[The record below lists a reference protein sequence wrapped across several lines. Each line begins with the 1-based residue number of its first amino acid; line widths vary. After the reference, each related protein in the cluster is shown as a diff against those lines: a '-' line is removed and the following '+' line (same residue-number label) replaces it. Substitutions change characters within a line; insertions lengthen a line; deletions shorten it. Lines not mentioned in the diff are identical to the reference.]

1 MTTKMFG
8 APINRRE
15 DPRLVTGGGRYL
27 DDLGHTAYEA
37 AFVRSPHAHAR
48 IVDIDVTDALETPG
62 LVGIWTHEDLDGP
75 VGENLPL
82 LIPHPALIAP
92 ATGFALAKD
101 EVNHV
106 GEAIVLVVAENR
118 YAAEDAVARIRVDY
132 DFLPVVVG
140 LETARTAANLVHDHA
155 PGNISAHLLQ
165 EVGDVETA
173 MAGAPHRLSLD
184 LAIERSACMPMEGKG
199 VYARWDTD
207 AEHLTLWSSTQTS
220 TGVRAAVAARLGLP
234 LAKVDCITPDVG
246 GGFGVKIMH
255 PWPEEVLI
263 PWAARLLGHDVK
275 WTEDRREHFISS
287 AHERGQLQEVE
298 VGFDDEGRVLALDVK
313 FWHDNGA
320 YTPYGIIVPIITAT
334 QLLGPYKPGAY
345 RVEFW
350 SMFTNTVLV
359 TPYRGAGRPQGCF
372 AMERTMDAIA
382 DYLGVDRAE
391 VRSRNFILPEEMPY
405 DHGLMFQDGRP
416 LKYDSG
422 DFPASLAKLKALVGW
437 DDFAAYREQAASE
450 GRRVGLGIGCYVEGT
465 GVGPYEGAHVVI
477 ETSGRVN
484 VATGLTTQGQGHQTA
499 FAQIVAD
506 ELGVPIETVH
516 VTTGDTR
523 RMAYAVGTFASRAAV
538 MSGNA
543 IALAARAAKAKAL
556 KIAADALEV
565 SEDDLEIIDGVIG
578 VKGLPEASMPI
589 GTTAV
594 LSNPLRYAF
603 DEAAKAAT
611 QFAGTFDPDKPPV
624 ADDEEPGLEGKDFY
638 SPTQATFANGMHAAI
653 VETDPVT
660 AEIKILRYCVIHDCG
675 TMINPMI
682 VEGQVHGGVAQGV
695 GGALYE
701 RMVYDE
707 FGQLLNASFMDFL
720 IPYASEVPHVEADHL
735 ETPSPL
741 NPLGIKGAGEAG
753 CIPVSAVIASAIEDA
768 EGFPITSMPISPGDL
783 WELRQQHDRG
793 ELPSLRR
800 TTAESAKEKS

>member
-1 MTTKMFG
+1 MTTRQFG
-8 APINRRE
+8 APVQRRE
-15 DPRLVTGGGRYL
+15 DPRLVTGNGRYL

-48 IVDIDVTDALETPG
+48 IVDIDVTEALDTPG
-62 LVGIWTHEDLDGP
+62 LVGIWTHEDLEGP
-75 VGENLPL
+75 VGEHLPV

-92 ATGFALAKD
+92 RTGRALAKD

-106 GEAIVLVVAENR
+106 GEAIVFVVAEDR
-118 YAAEDAVARIRVDY
+118 YAAEDAAAKIRVDY
-132 DFLPVVVG
+132 EFLPAVVG
-140 LETARTAANLVHDHA
+140 VEKSRTATELVHDDV
-155 PGNISAHLLQ
+155 PGNVSAHLLQ
-165 EVGDVETA
+165 EVGDLDAA

-184 LAIERSACMPMEGKG
+184 LSIERSASIPMEGKG
-199 VYARWDTD
+199 VYAKWDSD

-220 TGVRAAVAARLGLP
+220 TGVRAAVATRLGLP

-246 GGFGVKIMH
+246 GGFGSKIMH
-255 PWPEEVLI
+255 PWPEEVLV
-263 PWAARLLGHDVK
+263 PWAAMILGHDVK

-287 AHERGQLQEVE
+287 THERGQLQQVE

-334 QLLGPYKPGAY
+334 QLLGPYKPGTY

-350 SMFTNTVLV
+350 SLYTNTVLV
-359 TPYRGAGRPQGCF
+359 TPYRGAGRPQGVF

-382 DYLGVDRAE
+382 DYLGIDRAE

-437 DDFAAYREQAASE
+437 DDFAAYREEAE
-450 GRRVGLGIGCYVEGT
+450 KHGRRVGLGIGCYVEGT
-465 GVGPYEGAHVVI
+465 GVGPYEGAHIVI

-506 ELGVPIETVH
+506 ELGVPLESVH

-523 RMAYAVGTFASRAAV
+523 KMAYAVGTFASRAAV

-543 IALAARAAKAKAL
+543 VALAARNARAKAL

-565 SEDDLEIIDGVIG
+565 SADDLEIEDGVIS
-578 VKGLPEASMPI
+578 VKGAPDTRMDI
-589 GTTAV
+589 GMTAV

-638 SPTQATFANGMHAAI
+638 SPTQATFANGMHAAV

-660 AEIKILRYCVIHDCG
+660 AEIRILRYCVIHDCG

-707 FGQLLNASFMDFL
+707 SGQLLNASFMDFL
-720 IPYASEVPHVEADHL
+720 MPYASEVPHVETDHL

-753 CIPVSAVIASAIEDA
+753 TIPGSAVIASAIEDA
-768 EGFPITSMPISPGDL
+768 EGFPITRMPISPVEL
-783 WELRQQHDRG
+783 WELRQRHERG
-793 ELPSLRR
+793 EIPSLRR
-800 TTAESAKEKS
+800 AHSTTTE